1 MEGTGLPASVLIA
14 FSTGTDSTTDNLLDE
29 GSNHSLLCFPLH
41 PSGSSTA
48 LLAEFQGFSNT
59 FWSTLTKENGS
70 RASRQLSAA
79 MYNQTLPHRD
89 EAMAET
95 REYHR
100 NVAWTQVSW
109 HSQNGTQ
116 SSFPVCT
123 KGNASDC
130 LIISKIRQ
138 VASWKQLSAIFLH
151 HLGRLMI
158 LLFHAW
164 FLSP

>member
-41 PSGSSTA
+41 PSGSGTA

-79 MYNQTLPHRD
+79 MYSHT
-89 EAMAET
+89 ET
-95 REYHR
+95 KQ
-100 NVAWTQVSW
+100 WQ
-109 HSQNGTQ
+109 
-116 SSFPVCT
+116 
-123 KGNASDC
+123 KLGNTTE
-130 LIISKIRQ
+130 
-138 VASWKQLSAIFLH
+138 
-151 HLGRLMI
+151 M
-158 LLFHAW
+158 
-164 FLSP
+164 